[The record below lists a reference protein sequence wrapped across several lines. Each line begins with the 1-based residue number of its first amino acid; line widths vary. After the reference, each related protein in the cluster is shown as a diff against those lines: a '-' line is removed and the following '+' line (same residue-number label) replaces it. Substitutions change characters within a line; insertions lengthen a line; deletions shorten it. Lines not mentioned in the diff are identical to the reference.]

1 MVLNKDFREFLQ
13 LLNEHE
19 VRYLIVGGY
28 AVAFHGYP
36 RYTKDLDVWI
46 WVNPMN
52 ASHIVEALEA
62 FGFSGLSISD
72 FTTPEDLIQLG
83 YPPHRIDIITSCDGL
98 DFDACYGERVL
109 AKIDGLEI
117 PFIDL
122 TNLIVNKK
130 ATGRPQDLGDVDNLQ
145 KK

>member
-46 WVNPMN
+46 WVNPVN
-52 ASHIVEALEA
+52 ASHLVKALEK

-72 FTTPEDLIQLG
+72 FTTPEELIQLG

-98 DFDACYGERVL
+98 NFDTCYEERVM
-109 AKIDGLEI
+109 AKIDDLEI

-145 KK
+145 IK